1 MRALA
6 RLGCSSCSM
15 DTCGWDSWDPPA
27 FFQARNPWF
36 LLELRPSS
44 VQHGHAVMVL
54 DCKHAAGRKSLAV
67 MRCSLRTDMPWQCQI
82 RLRHP
87 SRYSLHGLF
96 HSWRVLAAATADN
109 LSVFRTLAVLE
120 HAMSCGW
127 KLQKP
132 GPIRLCAG
140 SEIQLKAGCVSQ

>member
-87 SRYSLHGLF
+87 SRYCLHGLF
-96 HSWRVLAAATADN
+96 HSWREFWPQPQLTISVSSALLLCLSTLCRVVGSFRNQDPFVCALVLK
-109 LSVFRTLAVLE
+109 S
-120 HAMSCGW
+120 S
-127 KLQKP
+127 
-132 GPIRLCAG
+132 
-140 SEIQLKAGCVSQ
+140 